1 MQLELYKLSK
11 SRSLSVIANT
21 NPWSEGDRRSSS
33 SLQFLFS
40 IGFEQEEDDA
50 SSPLSACCC
59 YCRAIATLLDIP
71 ACSIRKEEMLHR
83 SEMCISENREEML
96 LSLEKQLLI

>member
-21 NPWSEGDRRSSS
+21 NPCSEGDRRSSS
-33 SLQFLFS
+33 SLQFLFP

-50 SSPLSACCC
+50 SSPHSAC
-59 YCRAIATLLDIP
+59 
-71 ACSIRKEEMLHR
+71 
-83 SEMCISENREEML
+83 
-96 LSLEKQLLI
+96 